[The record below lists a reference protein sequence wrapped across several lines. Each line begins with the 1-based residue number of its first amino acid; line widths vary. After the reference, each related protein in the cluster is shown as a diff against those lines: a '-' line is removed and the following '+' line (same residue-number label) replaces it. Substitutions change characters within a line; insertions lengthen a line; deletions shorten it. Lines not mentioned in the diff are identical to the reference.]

1 MNLADSGSFTLELT
15 YETGECVR
23 IEVSGYA
30 NAAQAVKALYT
41 AGSPHYLEQLFAS
54 LTGEE
59 VEDYEDE

>member
-1 MNLADSGSFTLELT
+1 MNTFELALT

-30 NAAQAVKALYT
+30 DAEQAVKALYT
-41 AGSPHYLEQLFAS
+41 AGSKQYLEQIYAS
-54 LTGEE
+54 LTGQDE

>member
-1 MNLADSGSFTLELT
+1 MNLADSGYFTLELT

-30 NAAQAVKALYT
+30 NAAQAVKALYA
-41 AGSPHYLEQLFAS
+41 AGSKQYLEQIYAS